1 MKKTLYLWH
10 VGQGWIAHEYKQ
22 LSELSEMLT
31 ERKITIGY
39 SATIGH
45 YAEIGDSATIGD
57 YATIGHSATIGDS
70 ATIGHSATIGDY
82 ATIGNSATIGNYAE
96 IGDKEKPSTLFI
108 TDERHTIGY
117 WGQDIL
123 AIGCE
128 RHSFQ
133 KWEKHFE
140 KIGKSENYTP
150 AQIQRYGKIIALVK
164 AFHELEKSPVEA

>member
-45 YAEIGDSATIGD
+45 YA
-57 YATIGHSATIGDS
+57 TIGHSATIGHY
-70 ATIGHSATIGDY
+70 AEIGDY

>member
-39 SATIGH
+39 
-45 YAEIGDSATIGD
+45 
-57 YATIGHSATIGDS
+57 
-70 ATIGHSATIGDY
+70 SATIGDY